1 MNRPKVA
8 SIAIDAFYDNFTCAA
23 LFRKLRIPGSPEE
36 VIDPRPVRSFWADE
50 FQQILAEA
58 KGRLHVIARVALV
71 GVIVSAL
78 RRGDPKGSA
87 TEGEDTESF
96 IADWPSFIKP

>member
-36 VIDPRPVRSFWADE
+36 VIDPRPVRSFWLFSEQAY
-50 FQQILAEA
+50 
-58 KGRLHVIARVALV
+58 
-71 GVIVSAL
+71 
-78 RRGDPKGSA
+78 
-87 TEGEDTESF
+87 
-96 IADWPSFIKP
+96 

>member
-1 MNRPKVA
+1 MNRPRVA

-36 VIDPRPVRSFWADE
+36 IIDPRPVRTFWADE
-50 FQQILAEA
+50 FHQILAEV
-58 KGRLHVIARVALV
+58 KGSMHVIARVALV

-78 RRGDPKGSA
+78 RRSDAQGSP
-87 TEGEDTESF
+87 TDGEGTESF
-96 IADWPSFIKP
+96 MADWPSFIKP